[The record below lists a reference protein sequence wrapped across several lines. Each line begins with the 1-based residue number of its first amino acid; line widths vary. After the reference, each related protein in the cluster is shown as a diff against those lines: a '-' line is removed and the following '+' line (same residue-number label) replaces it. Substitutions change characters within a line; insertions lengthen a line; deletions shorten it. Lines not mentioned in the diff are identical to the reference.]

1 MNKTSQIGDWIGIAV
16 ILFILF
22 FFLLIPVPAKADWGK
37 TGHRVVGQIAQD
49 NLTPAAL
56 KAVTEI
62 LKGETLAT
70 ASTWSDEIKSD
81 SSYDEFKKWH
91 YVNLPLD
98 KKYSE
103 VEHQSENIVTAIN
116 RCIKVL
122 QDNKSTKEDKT
133 FHLKFLV
140 HLVGDIHQPLHVG
153 RYEDLGGNKIYVK
166 FFGENSN
173 IHRVWDSD
181 MINNYK
187 MSYTELSDYLQSY
200 KEIDFVQ
207 GDAVCWAN
215 ESQDHVKEIYSNI
228 EEQEKLSY
236 NYLFNNFYTVKD
248 RLFRAG
254 IRLANILNKIYE

>member
-1 MNKTSQIGDWIGIAV
+1 MKKPEIADWVGIV
-16 ILFILF
+16 IIFLIIL
-22 FFLLIPVPAKADWGK
+22 FFLLIPTPVKADWGK
-37 TGHRVVGQIAQD
+37 TGHRVVGQVAQD
-49 NLTPAAL
+49 NLTPSAL

-62 LKGETLAT
+62 LNGETLAT
-70 ASTWSDEIKSD
+70 VSTWSDEIKSD

-98 KKYSE
+98 KKYCE
-103 VEHQSENIVTAIN
+103 VEHQSENIVTAIKK
-116 RCIKVL
+116 CIAVL
-122 QDNKSTKEDKT
+122 KDSTSTKEDKT

-181 MINNYK
+181 MINNFK

-200 KEIDFVQ
+200 KKIDFEQ

-215 ESQDHVKEIYSNI
+215 ESQHHVKRIYSKI
-228 EEQEKLSY
+228 EGQERLSY
-236 NYLFNNFYTVKD
+236 PYLFDNFHIVKD

-254 IRLANILNKIYE
+254 IRLANILNQIYE